1 MLFKKFLDV
10 IVGACSVVAFLAILI
25 MMLQIVGDVI
35 GRYFLNSPIDGTMAI
50 VSNWYMVAVI
60 FLPLAL
66 VQRHKQ
72 HVVTTYFIDKLSPTM
87 QRHMKAMG
95 DIVMMITFAVFGYF
109 AMEKALLCF
118 DMGEFVEES
127 YRIIIW
133 PVHFFLPIGA
143 WALCL
148 QLIFDIVENY
158 TVDNQAAS
166 SKE

>member
-1 MLFKKFLDV
+1 MLFRRVLDF
-10 IVGACSVVAFLAILI
+10 IVGACSVVSFLAIVV

-66 VQRHKQ
+66 VQRHRQ
-72 HVVTTYFIDKLSPTM
+72 HVVTTYFIDKLPHKI
-87 QRHMKAMG
+87 QKHMKAIG
-95 DIVMMITFAVFGYF
+95 DGIMMITFAVFGYF
-109 AMEKALLCF
+109 AMEKALLCY

-143 WALCL
+143 WALSL
-148 QLIFDIVENY
+148 QLILDIAEKY
-158 TVDNQAAS
+158 TADNQAAPT
-166 SKE
+166 KE